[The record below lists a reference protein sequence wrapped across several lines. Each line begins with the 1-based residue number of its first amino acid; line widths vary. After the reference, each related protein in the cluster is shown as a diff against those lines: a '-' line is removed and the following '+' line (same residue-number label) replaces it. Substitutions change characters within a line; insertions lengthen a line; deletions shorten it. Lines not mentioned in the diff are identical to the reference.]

1 MNQLCWPFC
10 LPLVSDSCSQR
21 LSFFSQKIL
30 VILMPS
36 SDWGLEL
43 NVSLST
49 TSFFF
54 LFSSTISF
62 SLFLYA
68 FLHFFLYFAF
78 SFCHYDIVF
87 ILSLHFFFINTT
99 SFIPSVDMMCYLF
112 LPRII
117 SPFFH
122 VKHTVQSLENYHAI
136 IPWRDFQLNCS
147 DFFQK
152 NNESGAQARPMSCF
166 LLKWSGANAET
177 HHGFILLT
185 APWRHCPLA
194 LSTQIS
200 WPVLVL
206 SSLDPV
212 AFLLLQQV
220 APSSRQ
226 VFLFLLNSG

>member
-99 SFIPSVDMMCYLF
+99 SFIPSLFCWWWQPHSLQEVSDDASFSSRISKFIGYLSSWS
-112 LPRII
+112 LKIVART
-117 SPFFH
+117 H
-122 VKHTVQSLENYHAI
+122 VMWKHRS
-136 IPWRDFQLNCS
+136 
-147 DFFQK
+147 
-152 NNESGAQARPMSCF
+152 
-166 LLKWSGANAET
+166 
-177 HHGFILLT
+177 
-185 APWRHCPLA
+185 
-194 LSTQIS
+194 IS
-200 WPVLVL
+200 WKFDYFSNNSLARSL
-206 SSLDPV
+206 SKQIEQAHTAQYIIGQSQSINQP
-212 AFLLLQQV
+212 
-220 APSSRQ
+220 
-226 VFLFLLNSG
+226 